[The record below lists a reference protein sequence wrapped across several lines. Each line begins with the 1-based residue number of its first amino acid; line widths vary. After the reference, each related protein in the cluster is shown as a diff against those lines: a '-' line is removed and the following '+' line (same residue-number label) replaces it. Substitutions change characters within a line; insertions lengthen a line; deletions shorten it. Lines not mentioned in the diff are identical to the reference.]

1 MSSQATRKEYVMVAI
16 NEDDTTQVEE
26 EKNEKKVDQI
36 GYDEL
41 LKRKKEMF
49 DPSIADDDD
58 EDDDEASFYKQPKKD
73 IRKEV
78 PSRDSNRGGWC
89 QDFTRALTGR

>member
-1 MSSQATRKEYVMVAI
+1 MSSKPTRKEYVMVAI
-16 NEDDTTQVEE
+16 NEDDSSAKQVEE
-26 EKNEKKVDQI
+26 EKNEKVDQI

-49 DPSIADDDD
+49 DPSIADDDEY

-73 IRKEV
+73 TRKEV
-78 PSRDSNRGGWC
+78 PI
-89 QDFTRALTGR
+89 TR

>member
-1 MSSQATRKEYVMVAI
+1 MVAI
-16 NEDDTTQVEE
+16 NEDDSIITKQVEE
-26 EKNEKKVDQI
+26 EKNEKVDQI

-49 DPSIADDDD
+49 DPSIADDDEY

-73 IRKEV
+73 TRQEV

>member
-1 MSSQATRKEYVMVAI
+1 MVAI

-58 EDDDEASFYKQPKKD
+58 EDDDEASFYKHSKKD
-73 IRKEV
+73 TRKEV
-78 PSRDSNRGGWC
+78 PSRDNNRGGWC

>member
-1 MSSQATRKEYVMVAI
+1 MVAI
-16 NEDDTTQVEE
+16 NEDDSSAKQVEE
-26 EKNEKKVDQI
+26 EKNEKVDQI

-49 DPSIADDDD
+49 DPSIADDDEY